1 LYEGLIDFRQIKK
14 VDFPLNLLASTGLT
28 CLDVTGLTFA
38 AGVQFMRFNAAS
50 FPVAAAGAS
59 FELVG
64 IDFLVDEHMKPWL
77 LEVNAVPSLAR
88 KVSRP

>member
-1 LYEGLIDFRQIKK
+1 
-14 VDFPLNLLASTGLT
+14 
-28 CLDVTGLTFA
+28 
-38 AGVQFMRFNAAS
+38 MRFNAAN

-64 IDFLVDEHMKPWL
+64 IDFLVDQDLQPWL

-88 KVSRP
+88 KVTFLSRLARAFMHSEPGSVQFFLNTSLQSCL